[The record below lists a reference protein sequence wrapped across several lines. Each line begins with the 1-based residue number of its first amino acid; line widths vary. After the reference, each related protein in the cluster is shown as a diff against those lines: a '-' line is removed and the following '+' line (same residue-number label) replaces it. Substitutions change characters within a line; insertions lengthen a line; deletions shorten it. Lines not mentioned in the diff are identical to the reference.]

1 MPPKSKKNSSDVLS
15 ALFQQAGEGAQIINN
30 GTASQ
35 QATDALQVQYL
46 NIQLLRPDPVQP
58 RRILPQDLHEAF
70 HSQRISPNQAIK
82 ELVNRAQGRARV
94 AGRPFSNPFDLMASN
109 ESEDVADIHYSIE
122 EELLR
127 DLVQLAMTLQD
138 DGQVNPLTVVNIS
151 EGVMVQYVIETGE
164 RRYWSTWLLKDFH
177 PVESHDGKIPCI
189 VIPND
194 KASPFRQAK
203 ENTSRT
209 GLNAIAM
216 ARQVALLL
224 LHVHG
229 YDIPLHP
236 VNMDFY
242 RQALELDLRGKREYT
257 TDVLSAL
264 GGVSKWYLSAY
275 KSLLNLSDEAIEIAD
290 RYNLEEKRLRY
301 LINLEVDDQIEMLH
315 QILEHNLTSKQIK
328 DLVEKGLPGQ
338 TNSDEDDLFK
348 QLPKAATTLAKLAL
362 KPSDDV
368 DANHIAQAFISLE
381 RDKAVAKARIR
392 ALREMLEEAE
402 SYLD

>member
-1 MPPKSKKNSSDVLS
+1 
-15 ALFQQAGEGAQIINN
+15 
-30 GTASQ
+30 
-35 QATDALQVQYL
+35 
-46 NIQLLRPDPVQP
+46 
-58 RRILPQDLHEAF
+58 
-70 HSQRISPNQAIK
+70 
-82 ELVNRAQGRARV
+82 
-94 AGRPFSNPFDLMASN
+94 
-109 ESEDVADIHYSIE
+109 
-122 EELLR
+122 
-127 DLVQLAMTLQD
+127 
-138 DGQVNPLTVVNIS
+138 
-151 EGVMVQYVIETGE
+151 
-164 RRYWSTWLLKDFH
+164 
-177 PVESHDGKIPCI
+177 
-189 VIPND
+189 
-194 KASPFRQAK
+194 
-203 ENTSRT
+203 
-209 GLNAIAM
+209 
-216 ARQVALLL
+216 
-224 LHVHG
+224 
-229 YDIPLHP
+229 
-236 VNMDFY
+236 MDFY